1 MAGADVT
8 RVTGITVPRTGDGSR
23 PAKECSRMRPA
34 VGGGVGRS
42 EVREGGVGDGD
53 WDCERGLSGEGVRGE
68 EDKGSG
74 ERLEAVLATGNG
86 GDGVA
91 FDVPAELEEDDE
103 GGDS

>member
-1 MAGADVT
+1 MAGIDMMQVI
-8 RVTGITVPRTGDGSR
+8 GITAPHTGDGLH
-23 PAKECSRMRPA
+23 PAKECSQMRPA

-42 EVREGGVGDGD
+42 EVHEGWVGDGD
-53 WDCERGLSGEGVRGE
+53 WDCERGLSGEGVHRE

-74 ERLEAVLATGNG
+74 EHLRDTLAMGKG

-91 FDVPAELEEDDE
+91 FNVPAELEEDEE